1 MGLSRSKATQ
11 CVWAVVALGTVSA
24 AAAEPPPP
32 PPPHHWTLMALH
44 TDAAT
49 TPAKPNRDGTP
60 PVHPDVACHHLLV
73 CAKLQ
78 AEALIERLDATA
90 PGAFLRLSSGVGL
103 GYRF

>member
-1 MGLSRSKATQ
+1 MRNLRKSVVHGTIL
-11 CVWAVVALGTVSA
+11 CVLCAVGIASA
-24 AAAEPPPP
+24 ETPPA
-32 PPPHHWTLMALH
+32 PHHLAIIALH
-44 TDAAT
+44 PDGSAKAGRDSSPSERTD
-49 TPAKPNRDGTP
+49 
-60 PVHPDVACHHLLV
+60 VSCHHLLV

>member
-1 MGLSRSKATQ
+1 MRDLRTALVQTILVSGLLSTTGI
-11 CVWAVVALGTVSA
+11 AL
-24 AAAEPPPP
+24 AE
-32 PPPHHWTLMALH
+32 
-44 TDAAT
+44 
-49 TPAKPNRDGTP
+49 TP
-60 PVHPDVACHHLLV
+60 PSPRHLAIIAVHPDTTASAAKAAHDGTANDRADVNCHHLLV